1 VAGESEFS
9 PQSEPDEV
17 RSEAVQQLVETLAA
31 RAESRDDSCVELSE
45 VSDLV
50 QESELGDEDAQ
61 AVQDML
67 QERGLDVR
75 DDCGRASAEQ
85 TSYVNDDLSQQTT
98 DAMSLFLQEV
108 RRYPLLTKEQEVE
121 LAKRIEQGDLEAK
134 DRLVNSN
141 LRLVIS
147 NARKYQGHDL
157 PLLDLI
163 QEGILGLIRA
173 AEKFD
178 WRKGYKFSTYAT
190 FWIRQALQR
199 ALDNRSRT
207 IRIPVHLGQRE
218 RKIGRVQRELIAQT
232 GREPSD
238 EEIAKAADLSVD
250 EVREARETA
259 RVVTSLDRPVGEAED
274 TSFGSLLPSG
284 ERSPEE
290 EVDISL
296 REDVLRRA
304 VEQLPEPEREVVK
317 LRYGINGDEPTPI
330 SEAGRRLGISQ
341 DAVRRLER
349 KALNELA
356 ESRELEAL
364 RPAA

>member
-1 VAGESEFS
+1 MAAEPEFS
-9 PQSEPDEV
+9 AERAHSD
-17 RSEAVQQLVETLAA
+17 AVQQLVDTLVA
-31 RAESRDDSCVELSE
+31 RSEEHQDGCVELSE
-45 VSDLV
+45 LSDVIQDADL
-50 QESELGDEDAQ
+50 EDEDAQ
-61 AVQDML
+61 LVHDML
-67 QERGLDVR
+67 QERGLDIR
-75 DDCGRASAEQ
+75 DDCGRQ
-85 TSYVNDDLSQQTT
+85 TPEATAYVNDDLAQQTT

-108 RRYPLLTKEQEVE
+108 RRYPLLTREEEVE
-121 LAKRIEQGDLEAK
+121 LAKRMERGDLDAK
-134 DRLVNSN
+134 ERLINSN

-147 NARKYQGHDL
+147 NARKYQGHEL

-238 EEIAKAADLSVD
+238 EELAAAAELTLDD
-250 EVREARETA
+250 VREAREAA
-259 RVVTSLDRPVGEAED
+259 RVVTSLDRPVGEEED

-290 EVDISL
+290 EVDIML
-296 REDVLRRA
+296 REDALRRA

-317 LRYGINGDEPTPI
+317 LRYGINGDTPTPI
-330 SEAGRRLGISQ
+330 SEAGRRLGMSQ

-349 KALNELA
+349 KGLNELA

>member
-1 VAGESEFS
+1 MADDLETSGAS
-9 PQSEPDEV
+9 
-17 RSEAVQQLVETLAA
+17 RLQQLADELAA
-31 RAESRDDSCVELSE
+31 RSEVRADGCVELSE
-45 VSDLV
+45 LSDVV
-50 QESELGDEDAQ
+50 QEAELADDDAQ
-61 AVQDML
+61 ALQDML
-67 QERGLDVR
+67 EARGIEVR
-75 DDCGRASAEQ
+75 DDCGRDGVEQ
-85 TSYVNDDLSQQTT
+85 TTYVMDDLAQQTT
-98 DAMSLFLQEV
+98 DAMALFLQEV
-108 RRYPLLTKEQEVE
+108 RRYPLLTREEEVE
-121 LAKRIEQGDLEAK
+121 LAKRIERGDLEAK
-134 DRLVNSN
+134 EQLVNSN

-218 RKIGRVQRELIAQT
+218 RRIARAHRELAAEL
-232 GREPSD
+232 GREPTD
-238 EEIAKAADLSVD
+238 EELARAAELKVED
-250 EVREARETA
+250 VREAREAA
-259 RVVTSLDRPVGEAED
+259 RVVTSLDRPVGVEEE
-274 TSFGSLLPSG
+274 TSLGALLPSS
-284 ERSPEE
+284 ERGPDE

-296 REDVLRRA
+296 RGDALRRA
-304 VEQLPEPEREVVK
+304 LEELPEPEREVVR
-317 LRYGINGDEPTPI
+317 LRYGINGDDPTPL
-330 SEAGRRLGISQ
+330 SETGRRLGLSQ

-349 KALNELA
+349 KALTELA
-356 ESRELEAL
+356 QSRELEAL